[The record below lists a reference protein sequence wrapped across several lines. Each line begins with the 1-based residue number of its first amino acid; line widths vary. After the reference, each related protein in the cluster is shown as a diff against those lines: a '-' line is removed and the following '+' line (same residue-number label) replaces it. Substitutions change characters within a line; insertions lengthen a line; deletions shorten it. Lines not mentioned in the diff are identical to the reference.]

1 MSKLFLSIASE
12 EPLMNQLIKITCL
25 TFGLTLLLEPSIV
38 FAQEHQTIGPPRKLT
53 TEQAAVAAANYKK
66 YCVLCHGEDRQ
77 GHVNDHAPSLRS
89 KSLIESGVPHAI
101 LRPLSYG
108 RQGTA
113 MGGYLD
119 EVGGPLTLDETWDL
133 TYWIFEQGGVDRI
146 RMSTEAIPGDIVRGE
161 QVYQKECSS
170 CHGVKGEGI
179 TAPALGNQSALAHN
193 SDEFIRHAIRYG
205 RQDTPMV
212 AFKDKLSADDIDN
225 ITAFLRSKASGWQMK
240 KTVLKALPTPDQ
252 YVVNP
257 QGDDP
262 DFELS
267 DGMYVSAKDLNAAL
281 EAKNRIMMLDT
292 RVTSVWQTA
301 HIAGSVPLPYYA
313 DLDEVVADIPKDVQ
327 IVAYCSCPR
336 AAADSVVRKLRRRGF
351 KNTSVL
357 YEGIF
362 GWQNM
367 GFPVMRGDFQ

>member
-1 MSKLFLSIASE
+1 
-12 EPLMNQLIKITCL
+12 
-25 TFGLTLLLEPSIV
+25 
-38 FAQEHQTIGPPRKLT
+38 
-53 TEQAAVAAANYKK
+53 
-66 YCVLCHGEDRQ
+66 
-77 GHVNDHAPSLRS
+77 
-89 KSLIESGVPHAI
+89 
-101 LRPLSYG
+101 
-108 RQGTA
+108 